1 MDDGN
6 GSLPWH
12 LYVRVHICLPRG
24 SVSLPFRLYVEFPR
38 FTTNGM
44 KPNASNTMSAKSLK
58 RLMTRQRY
66 KKNRFIQAD
75 FPENICSIDIF
86 CYKEQIKVAFT
97 IGTSNQKQ
105 VLLGYQLLIVVSLN
119 HYNLLDYADT

>member
-1 MDDGN
+1 M
-6 GSLPWH
+6 
-12 LYVRVHICLPRG
+12 
-24 SVSLPFRLYVEFPR
+24 
-38 FTTNGM
+38 
-44 KPNASNTMSAKSLK
+44 NTPKI
-58 RLMTRQRY
+58 Q
-66 KKNRFIQAD
+66 KNRFIQAD

-119 HYNLLDYADT
+119 HYNLLDYDDTIKPPYQSPLKDYFDTVAILTQRA

>member
-1 MDDGN
+1 MSTKRERFSAIPIIRWISEVHHKRN
-6 GSLPWH
+6 EAKRFQY
-12 LYVRVHICLPRG
+12 YVCL
-24 SVSLPFRLYVEFPR
+24 
-38 FTTNGM
+38 
-44 KPNASNTMSAKSLK
+44 KPKEAKDASKI
-58 RLMTRQRY
+58 Q
-66 KKNRFIQAD
+66 KNRFIQAD

-97 IGTSNQKQ
+97 MGTSNQKQ

>member
-1 MDDGN
+1 MQVETNQEGASFCYSNLHANCPDSPN
-6 GSLPWH
+6 GTEVKRFQY
-12 LYVRVHICLPRG
+12 YVCL
-24 SVSLPFRLYVEFPR
+24 
-38 FTTNGM
+38 
-44 KPNASNTMSAKSLK
+44 KPKEAKD
-58 RLMTRQRY
+58 TRKIQ
-66 KKNRFIQAD
+66 KNRFIQAD